1 MSSDG
6 FQSKMQ
12 MIRGRLFC
20 GTTTTE
26 SNAAGE
32 AIVVI
37 YLPELKPGQRVS
49 FTIEEQS
56 S

>member
-1 MSSDG
+1 MINDG

-37 YLPELKPGQRVS
+37 YLPELKPGQRVR
-49 FTIEEQS
+49 FDIEEETN
-56 S
+56 